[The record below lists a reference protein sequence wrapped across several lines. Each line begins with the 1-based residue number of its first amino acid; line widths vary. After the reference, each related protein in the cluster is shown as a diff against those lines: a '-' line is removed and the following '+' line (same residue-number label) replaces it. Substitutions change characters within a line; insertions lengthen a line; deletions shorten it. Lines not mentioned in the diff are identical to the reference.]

1 MSRLRFLAL
10 APFLLL
16 IGGCNAVLLN
26 PAGDVAVQ
34 KRDLLY
40 ISTGLMLLIIIPV
53 IIATIVFA
61 WRYRRSNEEATYDPE
76 WNHSTHLELAI
87 WAAPLL
93 IIICLGALTWTATH
107 LLDPYRPLTR
117 IAEGQPVTPE
127 MKPIEVRVVSMD
139 WKWMFI
145 YPDLGIATVNELA
158 APVNTP
164 INFRLTSTSVMNAF
178 FVPSMAGMIY
188 TMAGMETKLHGVMN
202 KEGVFD
208 GMSSHYSG
216 AGFSNMTFKFHSLS
230 QQGFDAWVD
239 KVRAEGQPLSR
250 EAFIE
255 LEKPSEKEPVHYYS
269 SVADG
274 LFNAILNKCV
284 APGKMC
290 ADEMMQ
296 IDAMGG
302 AGVDSQENR
311 ERLLYDNRRAEQGD
325 EPSGATFPASGRRPH
340 SDDQPQGMQSDQL
353 NPEVN
358 QDGTSTPPA
367 GHSGGHT
374 APNSGSG
381 TAPAQ
386 LNQTN

>member
-1 MSRLRFLAL
+1 MSRYRFLAL
-10 APFLLL
+10 APLLLL

-53 IIATIVFA
+53 IAATVIFA
-61 WRYRRSNEEATYDPE
+61 WRYRRGNKDATYDPE

-87 WAAPLL
+87 WSAPLL

-127 MKPIEVRVVSMD
+127 MKPLEVRVVSLD
-139 WKWMFI
+139 WKWLFI

-164 INFRLTSTSVMNAF
+164 INFKLTSASVMNAF

-188 TMAGMETKLHGVMN
+188 TMAGMETQLHAVMN
-202 KEGVFD
+202 KEGVYE

-216 AGFSNMTFKFHSLS
+216 AGFSNMKFKFHGLA
-230 QQGFDAWVD
+230 QGDFDAWVA
-239 KVRAEGQPLSR
+239 KVRSEGQPLSR
-250 EAFIE
+250 ELFLE
-255 LEKPSEKEPVHYYS
+255 LEKPSEKEPIHYYS
-269 SVADG
+269 SFADG
-274 LFNAILNKCV
+274 LYNAILNKCV

-290 ADEMMQ
+290 ADEMMH

-302 AGVDSQENR
+302 AGVDSHENR
-311 ERLLYDNRRAEQGD
+311 ERLLYDNRRAVAGD
-325 EPSGATFPASGRRPH
+325 EPSGATFPASGRLPH
-340 SDDQPQGMQSDQL
+340 SDDQPQGMQPDQL
-353 NPEVN
+353 NPQVN
-358 QDGTSTPPA
+358 QDGTSTPPVQ
-367 GHSGGHT
+367 GHSGHT
-374 APNSGSG
+374 MPNSGTG
-381 TAPAQ
+381 AAPAQ

>member
-26 PAGDVAVQ
+26 PAGDVALQ

-53 IIATIVFA
+53 IAATVIFA
-61 WRYRRSNEEATYDPE
+61 WRYRRGNRDATYDPE

-87 WAAPLL
+87 WSAPLL

-117 IAEGQPVTPE
+117 IAEGQPVTPQ

-139 WKWMFI
+139 WKWLFI
-145 YPDLGIATVNELA
+145 YPELGIATVNELA

-164 INFRLTSTSVMNAF
+164 INFKLTSTSVMNAF
-178 FVPSMAGMIY
+178 FVPSIAGMIY
-188 TMAGMETKLHGVMN
+188 TMNGMETQLHAVAN
-202 KEGVFD
+202 EEGVYD

-216 AGFSNMTFKFHSLS
+216 AGFSNMRFKFHSLS
-230 QQGFDAWVD
+230 QQGFDAWVA

-250 EAFIE
+250 ETFLE
-255 LEKPSEKEPVHYYS
+255 LEKPSEKEPVRYYS
-269 SVADG
+269 SFADG
-274 LFNAILNKCV
+274 LYNAILNKCV

-302 AGVDSQENR
+302 AGVDSHQNR
-311 ERLLYDNRRAEQGD
+311 ERLMWDTRRAEEGD
-325 EPSGATFPASGRRPH
+325 EPAGATFPASGRMPH
-340 SDDQPQGMQSDQL
+340 SEDQPQGMKPDQL

-358 QDGTSTPPA
+358 QDGTRTAPA
-367 GHSGGHT
+367 NPSGNV
-374 APNSGSG
+374 APNSGTG
-381 TAPAQ
+381 VAPAQ

>member
-1 MSRLRFLAL
+1 MSRFRFLAL
-10 APFLLL
+10 APLLVL
-16 IGGCNAVLLN
+16 MGGCNAVLLN
-26 PAGDVAVQ
+26 PAGDVALQ

-40 ISTGLMLLIIIPV
+40 ISTGLMLLIIVPV
-53 IIATIVFA
+53 IVATLVFA
-61 WRYRRSNEEATYDPE
+61 WRYRRSNKDATYDPE

-87 WAAPLL
+87 WSAPLL

-127 MKPIEVRVVSMD
+127 MKPLEVRVVSMD

-145 YPDLGIATVNELA
+145 YPELGIATVNELA

-164 INFRLTSTSVMNAF
+164 INFKLTSTSVMNAF
-178 FVPSMAGMIY
+178 FVPSMAGMVY
-188 TMAGMETKLHGVMN
+188 TMAGMETQLHGVMN
-202 KEGVFD
+202 KEGIYE

-216 AGFSNMTFKFHSLS
+216 AGFSYMNFKFHALN
-230 QQGFDAWVD
+230 QQGFDEWVA

-250 EAFIE
+250 ELFLE
-255 LEKPSEKEPVHYYS
+255 LEKPSEKEPIHYYS
-269 SVADG
+269 SFADG
-274 LFNAILNKCV
+274 LYHAILNKCV

-290 ADEMMQ
+290 ADEMMH

-302 AGVDSQENR
+302 AGVESHENR

-325 EPSGATFPASGRRPH
+325 EPSGATFPASGRLPH
-340 SDDQPQGMQSDQL
+340 SEDQPQGMKPDEL
-353 NPEVN
+353 NPQVN
-358 QDGTSTPPA
+358 ESGTSTPPA
-367 GHSGGHT
+367 GHSDHQM
-374 APNSGSG
+374 PNSGTG
-381 TAPAQ
+381 VAPAQ